1 MPEIKMSDLGF
12 GSLNN
17 IQDGNSGESGDRR
30 RTSTTTALRMAAETA
45 FSKDTL
51 NNINEFNGVVVS
63 HRLVAYASY
72 QNKTALFNDYLF
84 KANQNEK
91 KGTKNIDY
99 SSYAYK
105 VYIPELEPRP
115 APNSNTDPVLVTYPD
130 IYSDLTDNIPI
141 PLGTLVAVKFEDVEN
156 LFNPRIVRVVGGPI
170 QIQNIASL
178 ELNKAFK
185 EGSTSSL
192 SKYASNPPGGQGKSS
207 AATATGPLS
216 GKDTSCPSYTDDSG
230 KYIKGSETQTGIKL
244 GDGSDWTDFP
254 DNPVSGWCLPTR
266 PGDPGDRPTSV
277 GGISVGISSTFF
289 RSSGKYHGALD
300 FRGSTARPLYA
311 VDNGIVVA
319 NKPICRNGKPSRAG
333 NQIIIRTDSGYFVQY
348 LHLDTP
354 AIPATNDRVVKGQL
368 IGYNG
373 DTGGSQGAHLH
384 FAVNTINK
392 FYRAG
397 RGSTGQLHPADFY
410 PDEWLYYMN
419 DTVNVQYRDRQD
431 PIRVKETWKSGDRAK
446 DRHTPKRFVGVV
458 T

>member
-1 MPEIKMSDLGF
+1 MSDLGF

-51 NNINEFNGVVVS
+51 NNISEFNGVVVS

-72 QNKTALFNDYLF
+72 QNKTALFNDYLY
-84 KANQNEK
+84 KANQNEEE
-91 KGTKNIDY
+91 GTQGIDY
-99 SSYAYK
+99 SDYAYK

-130 IYSDLTDNIPI
+130 VYSDLTDSTPI
-141 PLGTLVAVKFEDVEN
+141 PLGTIVAVKFEDVEN

-178 ELNKAFK
+178 ELNKAFNK
-185 EGSTSSL
+185 GTTTSL
-192 SKYASNPPGGQGKSS
+192 SNYASTPPGGQGRSP
-207 AATATGPLS
+207 ATTVQGPLT
-216 GKDTSCPSYTDDSG
+216 GKDTTCTSYTNANG
-230 KYIKGSETQTGIKL
+230 KYVKGSETQTGIKL

-254 DNPVSGWCLPTR
+254 DNPVSGWCLPTK

-277 GGISVGISSTFF
+277 GGFSVGISSTFF

-300 FRGSTARPLYA
+300 FRGHTGRPLYA

-319 NKPICRNGKPSRAG
+319 NIPICRSNGRPSGRG
-333 NQIIIRTDSGYFVQY
+333 NSIIIRTDSGYFVQY
-348 LHLDTP
+348 VHLDTP
-354 AIPATNDRVVKGQL
+354 AIPATNDRVTKGQL

-373 DTGGSQGAHLH
+373 DTGSSQAAHLH
-384 FAVNTINK
+384 FAVNTTNK
-392 FYRAG
+392 FRGAG

-419 DTVNVQYRDRQD
+419 GTVNVQYRDRQD
-431 PIRVKETWKSGDRAK
+431 PGRVKKTWKSGDRAK